1 MEKAPVVGETVE
13 VPIGEPTAKR
23 LSYDV
28 VSEGGQP
35 YISVDMPGVEGVPIC
50 CLRDVAQEI
59 MKALHV
65 NRITKAGGFFEK
77 NP

>member
-1 MEKAPVVGETVE
+1 MEKTPVVLKTAKAPMRGS
-13 VPIGEPTAKR
+13 TAKR
-23 LSYDV
+23 LPYDV